1 MGEEGRSGLLHLK
14 YPRKGE
20 QILCFSP
27 QKSSGNYT
35 TKLNKGKYSCSVLLA
50 NSEVIRRHTI

>member
-35 TKLNKGKYSCSVLLA
+35 TKLNKGKYSCSDF
-50 NSEVIRRHTI
+50 TGK